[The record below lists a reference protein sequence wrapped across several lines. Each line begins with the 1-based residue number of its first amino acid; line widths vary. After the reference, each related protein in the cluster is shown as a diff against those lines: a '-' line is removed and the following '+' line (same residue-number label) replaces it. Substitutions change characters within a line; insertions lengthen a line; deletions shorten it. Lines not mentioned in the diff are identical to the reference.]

1 VCAPAVTIAALS
13 ARPMTDAAPA
23 IDFAHLRLH
32 TQYSLLTAPLTI
44 DEAVQA
50 ASADGQRALAITDD
64 GNLYG
69 AIEFYQACRRAGI
82 KPVLGMSAFVAARSH
97 REPTAPDNQ
106 TFQLT
111 LLAEDE
117 RGWANLRRL
126 SSLAFI
132 DGFHYRPRVD
142 RDLLAAHSEGLIAMT
157 GGLTSEVGRHL
168 LAGRGAEAVACA
180 GALREIFGA
189 DRFRLEVMETGHD
202 AQRRVN
208 HGLRQMAERVGT
220 PLVATHDIHYLTRD
234 DWIVQDIVL
243 CIRNGTV
250 VSNPERFK
258 MASRELYLKSRAEM
272 IAAVAELPEAIAAA
286 REVAERCNVKIDFN
300 VYHLPVFDTG
310 GSETPTEA
318 FRRLCR
324 AGARE
329 RYGELSPEV
338 EQRLTYE
345 MEVIEKLGFVSYFLV
360 VQDFIRHARSLGIPV
375 GPGRGSAAGSIVA
388 YALGITNLDPLR
400 YNLLFERFLNAARVT
415 MPDIDI
421 DFCGERRDEVI
432 AYVRQKY
439 GAANVSQIVTFGTMA
454 SRGVLRD
461 VGRVLE
467 MPLADVD
474 KIAKKVPQGPGASL
488 RAALESDPELR
499 EIRVASETNRR
510 LFDLGVKLEGMIRH
524 ASIHAAG
531 VVIADK
537 PLIEHVPLARN
548 GEDITTQWQMEELEQ
563 VGLLKMDFL
572 GLKTLTI
579 LHEAVRLI
587 AADHGTKIDLDTL
600 PLDDPA
606 TYRLMT
612 EGDTLGVFQLESQG
626 MRELLARLRPDQ
638 FEDVIAVLALYRPGP
653 LQSGMVDMFVKRK
666 HGEEPV
672 TYPHASLQP
681 ILEETYGVI
690 VYQEQVMRI
699 ANVLAGFSLNDA
711 DNRRKAMGKKKP
723 EVMAKFKEQFVE
735 GAAANGHD
743 RTFAKELFETIEFFA
758 GYGFN
763 KSHSAAYALLTYQTA
778 WLKAHY
784 PVEFYAANLTVESGN
799 SDKVKEF
806 IDAARRSGIPVH
818 PPDVNRSAR
827 TFGVDGGAVRFGLGA
842 IKGVGARTA
851 DAIAAERER
860 GGPYR
865 SFDDLCERLDSAVL
879 NKTAL
884 EALIKAGA
892 CDALGPRRTLFDG
905 VDVALRSSARARE
918 DKRKGQR
925 MLFATPGTD
934 GKPATESAPGRGAEW
949 TEHERLAREKEAL
962 GFYLSGHPFEKRGRF
977 LQRLAGMTSAR
988 LAERRAELADA
999 TVRLAGMISGVRV
1012 MQIKSGRNAG
1022 QKMARFFLEDLEGRV
1037 PVTCFARA
1045 YQDCKDAI
1053 VEDAIA
1059 FVTGRLDAQ
1068 SDELGLLLEKIEP
1081 AQQVVDAEVEA
1092 IVLRLADVWQVAP
1105 RCLDRIAEAIAR
1117 HPGRQRVE
1125 LAVAEGDTTFH
1136 VRADPQFSVRITD
1149 DLLDDLAEI
1158 VGPESLSFTK
1168 H

>member
-1 VCAPAVTIAALS
+1 
-13 ARPMTDAAPA
+13 MTDAAPA

-82 KPVLGMSAFVAARSH
+82 KPILGMSAFVAARSH

-272 IAAVAELPEAIAAA
+272 IAAFAELPEAIAAA

-461 VGRVLE
+461 VGRVL
-467 MPLADVD
+467 
-474 KIAKKVPQGPGASL
+474 
-488 RAALESDPELR
+488 
-499 EIRVASETNRR
+499 
-510 LFDLGVKLEGMIRH
+510 
-524 ASIHAAG
+524 
-531 VVIADK
+531 
-537 PLIEHVPLARN
+537 
-548 GEDITTQWQMEELEQ
+548 
-563 VGLLKMDFL
+563 
-572 GLKTLTI
+572 
-579 LHEAVRLI
+579 
-587 AADHGTKIDLDTL
+587 
-600 PLDDPA
+600 
-606 TYRLMT
+606 
-612 EGDTLGVFQLESQG
+612 
-626 MRELLARLRPDQ
+626 
-638 FEDVIAVLALYRPGP
+638 
-653 LQSGMVDMFVKRK
+653 
-666 HGEEPV
+666 
-672 TYPHASLQP
+672 
-681 ILEETYGVI
+681 
-690 VYQEQVMRI
+690 
-699 ANVLAGFSLNDA
+699 
-711 DNRRKAMGKKKP
+711 
-723 EVMAKFKEQFVE
+723 
-735 GAAANGHD
+735 
-743 RTFAKELFETIEFFA
+743 
-758 GYGFN
+758 
-763 KSHSAAYALLTYQTA
+763 
-778 WLKAHY
+778 
-784 PVEFYAANLTVESGN
+784 
-799 SDKVKEF
+799 
-806 IDAARRSGIPVH
+806 
-818 PPDVNRSAR
+818 
-827 TFGVDGGAVRFGLGA
+827 
-842 IKGVGARTA
+842 
-851 DAIAAERER
+851 
-860 GGPYR
+860 
-865 SFDDLCERLDSAVL
+865 
-879 NKTAL
+879 
-884 EALIKAGA
+884 
-892 CDALGPRRTLFDG
+892 
-905 VDVALRSSARARE
+905 
-918 DKRKGQR
+918 
-925 MLFATPGTD
+925 
-934 GKPATESAPGRGAEW
+934 
-949 TEHERLAREKEAL
+949 
-962 GFYLSGHPFEKRGRF
+962 
-977 LQRLAGMTSAR
+977 
-988 LAERRAELADA
+988 
-999 TVRLAGMISGVRV
+999 
-1012 MQIKSGRNAG
+1012 
-1022 QKMARFFLEDLEGRV
+1022 
-1037 PVTCFARA
+1037 
-1045 YQDCKDAI
+1045 
-1053 VEDAIA
+1053 
-1059 FVTGRLDAQ
+1059 
-1068 SDELGLLLEKIEP
+1068 
-1081 AQQVVDAEVEA
+1081 
-1092 IVLRLADVWQVAP
+1092 
-1105 RCLDRIAEAIAR
+1105 
-1117 HPGRQRVE
+1117 
-1125 LAVAEGDTTFH
+1125 
-1136 VRADPQFSVRITD
+1136 
-1149 DLLDDLAEI
+1149 
-1158 VGPESLSFTK
+1158 
-1168 H
+1168 